1 VKFPFH
7 FKRRNER
14 ERELDEE
21 IRAHLA
27 LAIRERIEQG
37 EDPAEAEANAHREF
51 GNVPLVKEVTR
62 DMWGWRWVETF
73 LQDVRYGLRQL
84 RRNPGFTA
92 VAILTLALGIGANT
106 AIFSLI
112 DAVLLNLLPVKD
124 PQELVLLSRT
134 DPHGSFEITN
144 SGYSGLSFAYP
155 FVEQLRSQRQVFSSV
170 FGFVPMGWGKGDVN
184 VSVDGRAGMATGTM
198 VTGGYFSGL
207 GITPVL
213 GRTIRDSDVKENAP
227 RVAVISYDYWTRRF
241 GRAPSAAGKA
251 ITLNGVPFTIVGVAP
266 PEFFGVQPDYK
277 PDVWIPL
284 VPEARLGAW
293 GMPPPYSLNIFTRP
307 DWWWVMVMGRI
318 RPGVTTEQA
327 LAVARLT
334 FLQSAAAATKE
345 AFKPADAPQL
355 TLRPARRG
363 LDTLRRE
370 FSEPLWTLMIVAG
383 FVLLIACANIA
394 TLLLARGAA
403 RRREI
408 GIRLALGAP
417 RLRLA
422 RQFMTESLLLS
433 GAGGALGLLI
443 AGWGSRVLLL
453 LMSRG
458 GQNTPVEPHIDLT
471 VLGFTAGVSLLTG
484 ILFGLAPAVHSTRRD
499 AAPALKE
506 VTSSLTAPGSRL
518 RLGSALVIAQVAL
531 ALMLLAGAGLF
542 VRTLMNLENV
552 NLGFNRS
559 DLLVFTIDPTKSG
572 YEGQRVLHV
581 LESVRERLQQ
591 VPGVQAATL
600 TGSRP
605 LTGWGSDAPI
615 SIEGYQVPPGRSHQ
629 IEFQTVGPDFCQT
642 MQIRLLLGRCIAE
655 RDTAK
660 SKKVAVVEQGMARYY
675 FGDSNPIGRRFSFSD
690 TLDPADAYEIIGVVE
705 NTRYRSLRAADSR
718 TLYIPYTQ
726 TSWPV
731 GAMNFEVRTAGDPGA
746 FVPGVRDAVHEIDA
760 DLALADVKTQTQ
772 LMAEALWQQRLF
784 AVLCSFFGAL
794 ALLLSSIGLY
804 GLMAYS
810 VARRIHEI
818 GVRMALGAQRSDILN
833 MVLGQGAKLMTV
845 GVAIGIMG
853 ALALTRFM
861 SSQLY
866 GVKPTDPL
874 TFVVVSL
881 ILIVVALLACYIPTR
896 RAAKVDPMV
905 ALRYE

>member
-1 VKFPFH
+1 MKIPALF
-7 FKRRNER
+7 RRPQR

-27 LAIRERIEQG
+27 MAIRERIEQG
-37 EDPAEAEANAHREF
+37 ENPAEAEANARRKF

-62 DMWGWRWVETF
+62 DQWGWRWLETF

-92 VAILTLALGIGANT
+92 VAVLTLALGIGANT

-112 DAVLLNLLPVKD
+112 DALMLNLLPVKD
-124 PQELVLLSRT
+124 PQQLVLLSRT
-134 DPHGSFEITN
+134 DPRGSFDITN

-155 FVEQLRSQRQVFSSV
+155 FVEQLRSQRQAFSSV
-170 FGFVPMGWGKGDVN
+170 FGFVPMGWGKGDIN
-184 VSVDGRAGMATGTM
+184 VGVDGRAGMAAGTM

-213 GRTIRDSDVKENAP
+213 GRAITDADVKENAP

-293 GMPPPYSLNIFTRP
+293 GMPPPDSLKIFIRP

-334 FLQSAAAATKE
+334 FLQSAAAAAKK

-355 TLRPARRG
+355 TFRPARRG

-370 FSEPLWTLMIVAG
+370 FSGPLWTLMIVAG
-383 FVLLIACANIA
+383 IVLLIACANIA
-394 TLLLARGAA
+394 TLLLARAAA

-417 RLRLA
+417 RLRLV
-422 RQFMTESLLLS
+422 RQLMTESLLLS
-433 GAGGALGLLI
+433 GTGGALGLLI

-453 LMSRG
+453 LMLRG
-458 GQNTPVEPHIDLT
+458 GQTIPLEPRIDLI
-471 VLGFTAGVSLLTG
+471 VLGFAAGVSLLTG
-484 ILFGLAPAVHSTRRD
+484 ILFGLAPAIHSTHCD
-499 AAPALKE
+499 VAPALKE
-506 VTSSLTAPGSRL
+506 ISSGLIDPGSRL

-531 ALMLLAGAGLF
+531 SLVLLAGAGLF
-542 VRTLMNLENV
+542 VRTLVNLEHV

-572 YEGQRVLHV
+572 YKGQRVFHV

-591 VPGVQAATL
+591 VPGVQAVTL

-615 SIEGYQVPPGRSHQ
+615 SIEGYQAPPGRSHQ
-629 IEFQTVGPDFCQT
+629 IEFQSVGPDFCQT

-655 RDTAK
+655 RDTAN

-690 TLDPADAYEIIGVVE
+690 TPNPADAYEIIGVVE

-718 TLYIPYTQ
+718 TLYISYTQ

-731 GAMNFEVRTAGDPGA
+731 GAMNFEVRTAGDPRA
-746 FVPGVRDAVHEIDA
+746 FVSGVLDAVHKIDA
-760 DLALADVKTQTQ
+760 DLALADVKTQTE
-772 LMAEALWQQRLF
+772 LMAEALSQQRLF
-784 AVLCSFFGAL
+784 ALLCSFFGAL

-810 VARRIHEI
+810 VSRRIHEI
-818 GVRMALGAQRSDILN
+818 GVRMALGAQKSDVLN

-845 GVAIGIMG
+845 GVSIGLMG
-853 ALALTRFM
+853 ALGLTRFM
-861 SSQLY
+861 SSLLY

-874 TFVVVSL
+874 TFIAVSI
-881 ILIVVALLACYIPTR
+881 ILIAVALLACYIPAR